1 MKEMLTKIPSP
12 FSDLLISVFNKYQ
25 YLIRHSGIYKATK
38 KIRKKYDYLNLEDLK
53 NIQQKRL
60 KDFIEYSKKNSDYYA
75 NTLKNLRIET
85 VADLKDAPFLE
96 KEDIV
101 NRLEEILT
109 ISPQRGIESYT
120 GGTTGASLK
129 VIYKNEDM
137 QERFAYLDYFRE
149 LYGYKLGKK
158 TAWFSGKSLLSKRD
172 ISRKKFYKDDI
183 INKIRF
189 FSTFNIIESNAYAY
203 YEALNRYEPEF
214 LVGFPS
220 SVLRICKFCEMHNL
234 KFKKTAKYFFPAA
247 EKITDEH
254 REVIYRVMGCEI
266 KDQYA
271 SSEGAPFMFEC
282 SNGKMHIDITSG
294 VFEVLDEN
302 GNDIDEGEL
311 VVTSFSTRG
320 TPLIRY
326 KVGDKVS
333 ISNEKECECGSNFPI
348 CKEIDGRKDD
358 FLISKTNGE
367 INLGNISN
375 ATKGVDGII
384 NFQLTQNT
392 LDKIN
397 VKVAATNNF
406 TNAQQTKFLDALKQ
420 RFGDDMHLNLT
431 VVEEIPLEKSGKFRI
446 IKNHIKQ

>member
-1 MKEMLTKIPSP
+1 MKEILTKIPSP
-12 FSDLLISVFNKYQ
+12 YSDLLISVFNKYQ
-25 YLIRHSGIYKATK
+25 YLIRHSGIYKVTK
-38 KIRKKYDYLNLEDLK
+38 KIRKKYDNLSLEDLK
-53 NIQQKRL
+53 KIQQKRL
-60 KDFIEYSKKNSDYYA
+60 KEFIEYSKKNSKHYSSV
-75 NTLKNLRIET
+75 LKNISIEN
-85 VADLKDAPFLE
+85 VADLKDAPFLK

-101 NRLEEILT
+101 NSLNKIAT
-109 ISPQRGIESYT
+109 ISSRKGIESYT

-158 TAWFSGKSLLSKRD
+158 TAWFSGKSLLSKKD
-172 ISRKKFYKDDI
+172 ISRNKFYKDDV

-189 FSTFNIIESNAYAY
+189 FSTFNITKSTANAY
-203 YEALNRYEPEF
+203 YEALNSFEPEY

-220 SVLRICKFCEMHNL
+220 SVLRICKFCEMNNL

-247 EKITDEH
+247 EKVTDEH
-254 REVIYRVMGCEI
+254 REVILRVMGCEI

-271 SSEGAPFMFEC
+271 SSEGAPFIFEC
-282 SNGKMHIDITSG
+282 PHGKMHIDITSG
-294 VFEVLDEN
+294 VFEVLDES
-302 GNDIDEGEL
+302 GNDADMGEL

-326 KVGDKVS
+326 RVGDKVS
-333 ISNEKECECGSNFPI
+333 ISNEKECKCGSNFPI

-375 ATKGVDGII
+375 ATKGVEGII

-392 LDKIN
+392 LDEIN

-406 TNAQQTKFLDALKQ
+406 TSAQQIKFVDALKQ
-420 RFGDDMHLNLT
+420 RFGEDMHLNL
-431 VVEEIPLEKSGKFRI
+431 VVVDEIPLEESGKFRI
-446 IKNHIKQ
+446 IKNFIK